1 MKRYPII
8 IILLAASLVVNAT
21 DPVPGKI
28 YFSNQPMTS
37 SAGSKTVFSSAE
49 NIYARLELNGKTIKE
64 AFRVKEGKGY
74 PYIQYRVTIT
84 NSNDYEMG
92 GSGRNYLLLK
102 DDAKDKNALSFDVMP
117 EPARA
122 TTVVSMTDDFTAG
135 YGFFPLSSTIINER
149 LKEGKYTVKV
159 TLYVETQ
166 DGWGTYE
173 DADKWPTITEEF
185 EFNFRNADIARI
197 QSNSKEVAEVIDE
210 NAFRLDKMPPVFSSP
225 GKLTDPGATTAK
237 VSAILK
243 RDLPD
248 RAIIKFVAEQYNGAN
263 WSIAKD
269 DYGLP
274 KYKYF
279 NPHIWMAYKMNGKCY
294 VGYVTLRQV
303 YSGGG
308 TYGPL
313 QVAWTST
320 KDDQG
325 IDCVK
330 VK

>member
-1 MKRYPII
+1 ML
-8 IILLAASLVVNAT
+8 ILLAASLTLKAA
-21 DPVPGKI
+21 DPVAGKI
-28 YFSNQPMTS
+28 FFSNQPMLTS
-37 SAGSKTVFSSAE
+37 SAGSKNVFSSSE
-49 NIYARLELNGKTIKE
+49 YIYARLELNGSTIKE
-64 AFRVKEGKGY
+64 AFRMKDGQKGY

-84 NSNDYEMG
+84 NSNGYEMG
-92 GSGRNYLLLK
+92 NSGRDYILLK
-102 DDAKDKNALSFDVMP
+102 DDTKNGSVLSFDVMP

-122 TTVVSMTDDFTAG
+122 TTVVSILEDFSAG
-135 YGFFPLSSTIINER
+135 YGFSPFPDRIFQEK

-159 TLYVETQ
+159 KLYLETQ
-166 DGWGTYE
+166 DEWGSWE
-173 DADKWPTITEEF
+173 DQEKWPTITEEF
-185 EFNFRNADIARI
+185 EFNFRSADAARI
-197 QSNSKEVAEVIDE
+197 ISDRKEVTEVIIA
-210 NAFRLDKMPPVFSSP
+210 NAFRLDKMPPVFSNP

-243 RDLPD
+243 RDLPG
-248 RAIIKFVAEQYNGAN
+248 RAIIKFVAEQYNGAY

-274 KYKYF
+274 QYRYF
-279 NPHIWMAYKMNGKCY
+279 NPHIWMAYKMDGKCY

-320 KDDQG
+320 KDDRG
-325 IDCVK
+325 IDCAK